1 MSFEF
6 RCSYLVKDSD
16 LKDYIVEKKI
26 EKVPMNFDKEFEK
39 NLIEF
44 VCKKNNSIWDYDDF
58 FVKNSTKENGLSA
71 LQEKFLLAFVEVK
84 EIKEKELFIESYIKH
99 IKNE

>member
-26 EKVPMNFDKEFEK
+26 DKIPTIDVK
-39 NLIEF
+39 YQKKIIEF
-44 VCKKNNSIWDYDDF
+44 ICSKNNSIWDYEYCFLKD
-58 FVKNSTKENGLSA
+58 SIKENGLSA
-71 LQEKFLLAFVEVK
+71 FEEKFLLAFIEVK
-84 EIKEKELFIESYIKH
+84 EIKEKELFIETYIQCKG
-99 IKNE
+99 K

>member
-26 EKVPMNFDKEFEK
+26 DKMPAINVEYQKKV
-39 NLIEF
+39 IEF
-44 VCKKNNSIWDYDDF
+44 VCSKNNSIWDYDDCF
-58 FVKNSTKENGLSA
+58 IKNSIKENGLSA
-71 LQEKFLLAFVEVK
+71 FEEKFLLAFIEVK
-84 EIKEKELFIESYIKH
+84 EIKEKELFIETYIKH
-99 IKNE
+99 IKD